1 MKVLRAKNRH
11 PDIGFKLLEIP
22 VREIRIIPPM
32 DWIENRSKEFDYKTS
47 FDNKGMLW
55 PIVVTPYDIDWVKE
69 RILPKNPH
77 HESKIHPGELMP
89 FLYVHVGN
97 KRVLY
102 AQQNGYDRIEG
113 YCVHTKEDKNYIQ
126 RLQHIP
132 HTEIP
137 K

>member
-1 MKVLRAKNRH
+1 MKILKARTHLPEVK
-11 PDIGFKLLEIP
+11 FKVLEIP
-22 VREIRIIPPM
+22 VHEIRIIPPIE
-32 DWIENRSKEFDYKTS
+32 WIDNRSKQFGYNES
-47 FDNKGMLW
+47 FENKGMLF
-55 PIVVTPYDIDWVKE
+55 PIVVTSWEPQWVID

-77 HESKIHPGELMP
+77 HAGDKPGTLKPYM
-89 FLYVHVGN
+89 YVHVGN
-97 KRVLY
+97 KRVYY

-113 YCVHTKEDKNYIQ
+113 YFVEKQEDKSLIQ

>member
-1 MKVLRAKNRH
+1 MKILRAQKSLS
-11 PDIGFKLLEIP
+11 DFKLQTFDVSSL
-22 VREIRIIPPM
+22 RTIPPHN
-32 DWIENRSKEFDYKTS
+32 WLEKRSNEFGYNES
-47 FDNKGMLW
+47 FENKGMLF
-55 PIVVTPYDIDWVKE
+55 PIVVTSWEPQWVID

-77 HESKIHPGELMP
+77 HAGDKPGTLKPYM
-89 FLYVHVGN
+89 YVHVGN
-97 KRVLY
+97 KRVYY

-113 YCVHTKEDKNYIQ
+113 YFVEKQEDKSLIQ